1 VKVLVTQLCPA
12 VCDSMDCSPLGSSVH
27 GILQVRIVKWGVG
40 ENDAGLEVNPNS
52 LFEADA
58 LCTQLESK
66 GGKKNSGKIIAKP
79 TAITTRETQL
89 VMCSFDF
96 QKLQNTKHNL
106 TFNILNNL

>member
-1 VKVLVTQLCPA
+1 MMQGWKLTPTLYLKQMPCVHSL
-12 VCDSMDCSPLGSSVH
+12 SP
-27 GILQVRIVKWGVG
+27 KG
-40 ENDAGLEVNPNS
+40 E
-52 LFEADA
+52 
-58 LCTQLESK
+58 
-66 GGKKNSGKIIAKP
+66 KKNSGKIIAKP

>member
-1 VKVLVTQLCPA
+1 MCFITKDYFLE
-12 VCDSMDCSPLGSSVH
+12 
-27 GILQVRIVKWGVG
+27 WGVG